1 MTLLNKYIEEK
12 DFNFYSNIIKDF
24 SAFIIVSNDLTG
36 KEKTA
41 PTLLKNLH
49 LLYLYFSNYPYLFGV
64 LTDEEIDETLSQF
77 KEEFNKDQTIVNLA
91 AGYNVLVKIAY
102 LFDFAVDNGLSIL
115 NEKERLKIFHKTLI
129 EIICSNDQLKDK
141 KSYEE
146 LSEYYQIKNFLRDI
160 DFCLGKVIIDI
171 IKNSCKNYPLELD
184 IYNTYSDNE
193 KRSFLYKLYR
203 AIVKLYNENK
213 QEDEYI
219 KAYNKAIKYNDTIV
233 LGEEQFFNS
242 IKKIDLP
249 CQNIYYLKSDGSLD
263 FFLFPKKINK
273 KYKIIKYFV
282 IMNEKYG
289 NKYLETIR
297 YISDVF
303 GIKFGVIIYIQNK
316 YIKINKE
323 IIQHPFLHIIL
334 AYNEKDILNY
344 YYDSIIRM
352 KDINLH
358 FLEENEALEKKIIEI
373 DYKFPKLNE
382 TKIIKEEDN
391 GWDMI
396 RNLNTNIFKLAHI
409 CQFKGGTMRAK
420 FTNEM
425 YKVYKE
431 NNCLDLFTNYYGNYF
446 IGEYL
451 VEQFITSLCIVKLF
465 LYAYTLQEKNG
476 KSFYSLMNN
485 DLRSGNPY
493 KIRRYII
500 ILKAIYELLKQ
511 KYLKSYSGEVY
522 RATWFKNELIDEIK
536 PGKKML
542 NASLWSSSKKLSVAK
557 KFLFKY
563 KKNVLLHTKVK
574 EGNNIDIHLEKIS
587 QFENEEEILFL
598 PFCAFEVKSFEKVKE
613 NNLEY
618 YNLELIYCEEENK
631 IDKIE
636 EVQYKDIDTYF
647 NF

>member
-1 MTLLNKYIEEK
+1 
-12 DFNFYSNIIKDF
+12 
-24 SAFIIVSNDLTG
+24 
-36 KEKTA
+36 
-41 PTLLKNLH
+41 
-49 LLYLYFSNYPYLFGV
+49 
-64 LTDEEIDETLSQF
+64 
-77 KEEFNKDQTIVNLA
+77 
-91 AGYNVLVKIAY
+91 
-102 LFDFAVDNGLSIL
+102 
-115 NEKERLKIFHKTLI
+115 
-129 EIICSNDQLKDK
+129 
-141 KSYEE
+141 
-146 LSEYYQIKNFLRDI
+146 
-160 DFCLGKVIIDI
+160 
-171 IKNSCKNYPLELD
+171 
-184 IYNTYSDNE
+184 
-193 KRSFLYKLYR
+193 
-203 AIVKLYNENK
+203 
-213 QEDEYI
+213 
-219 KAYNKAIKYNDTIV
+219 
-233 LGEEQFFNS
+233 
-242 IKKIDLP
+242 
-249 CQNIYYLKSDGSLD
+249 
-263 FFLFPKKINK
+263 
-273 KYKIIKYFV
+273 
-282 IMNEKYG
+282 
-289 NKYLETIR
+289 
-297 YISDVF
+297 
-303 GIKFGVIIYIQNK
+303 
-316 YIKINKE
+316 
-323 IIQHPFLHIIL
+323 
-334 AYNEKDILNY
+334 
-344 YYDSIIRM
+344 
-352 KDINLH
+352 
-358 FLEENEALEKKIIEI
+358 
-373 DYKFPKLNE
+373 
-382 TKIIKEEDN
+382 
-391 GWDMI
+391 MI
-396 RNLNTNIFKLAHI
+396 
-409 CQFKGGTMRAK
+409 AK

-425 YKVYKE
+425 FKVYKE

-636 EVQYKDIDTYF
+636 EVQYKDIDPYF